1 MQAHRQV
8 DDRGM
13 QRRWRDVGI
22 LAGVVIAACLAI
34 APIRSWRQ
42 VRAAQQAFDAGNISQ
57 KGLALRSL
65 AFLRTRYADA
75 TILAALASP
84 DPALRTHAGYAISST
99 HREDLAGELLVAWQR
114 ETDPAVRSGMIF
126 DWSQLVGPT
135 ADEAVLAPMLASRD
149 PWTLVAA
156 ARAKMRWGDI
166 AAANQVL
173 ALAASA
179 DPALATTAQTEL
191 LYTTTPMAV
200 MIGQALPVPDT
211 RPPAWSAEQV
221 GQFKDWWDA
230 HITPPLLRDYA
241 AWRLAKP
248 AAWNKASLLLH
259 TWRTHVRAFLPMTDA
274 PEETVTDSFP
284 PRRSP

>member
-1 MQAHRQV
+1 
-8 DDRGM
+8 M
-13 QRRWRDVGI
+13 QRSWRYLGI
-22 LAGVVIAACLAI
+22 LAGVLVAAALAI
-34 APIRSWRQ
+34 APVRSWRQ

-65 AFLRTRYADA
+65 AFLRTRHADA
-75 TILAALASP
+75 TILASLASS

-99 HREDLAGELLVAWQR
+99 HRMDLAGDLLAAWQR

-126 DWSQLVGPT
+126 DWSQLVGP
-135 ADEAVLAPMLASRD
+135 AAAEPLLAPLLASQD

-156 ARAKMRWGDI
+156 ARARMRWGDI

-173 ALAASA
+173 ALAAASE
-179 DPALATTAQTEL
+179 PGQATLAQTEL
-191 LYTTTPMAV
+191 LYTTTPMAA

-230 HITPPLLRDYA
+230 HITPQLLRDYA

-259 TWRTHVRAFLPMTDA
+259 TWRTHVKAFLPMADA
-274 PEETVTDSFP
+274 PEETGN
-284 PRRSP
+284 